1 MSISREDIK
10 HCAKLA
16 RIELTEQEEERFTSQ
31 LSSILGYFEKLNE
44 LDLDGV
50 EPIYQ
55 VTGQKNVFREDEV
68 TNSSKQEEMLKNAP
82 NQENGF
88 IKVKNVF

>member
-1 MSISREDIK
+1 MLSRDDIK

-16 RIELTEQEEERFTSQ
+16 RIELTSEEEEKFFNQ

-44 LDLDGV
+44 LDLEGV

-55 VTGQKNVFREDEV
+55 VTGQKNIFREDEV
-68 TNSSKQEEMLKNAP
+68 TNTSRQEDMLRNAP
-82 NQENGF
+82 EREKGF
-88 IKVKNVF
+88 IKVKSVF